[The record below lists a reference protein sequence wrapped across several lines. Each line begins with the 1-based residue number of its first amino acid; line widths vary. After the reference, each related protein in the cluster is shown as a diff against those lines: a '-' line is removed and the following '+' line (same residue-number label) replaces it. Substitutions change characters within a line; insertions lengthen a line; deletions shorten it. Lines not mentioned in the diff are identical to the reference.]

1 MKKEKVKGKDKKES
15 LILLLKGAI
24 LGLSTL
30 VPGLSAGT
38 FAVVLGIYEKLI
50 SVVSNLTKDLKNNI
64 LYVLPIG
71 IGAVLA
77 MLLGSNVVSYFL
89 SNYHLATM
97 LLFLGVI
104 IGGIPLLYRRVK
116 GHEKEP
122 LNVGVFLVAFALI
135 IIMYVVNA
143 NTKNI
148 DLNNLD
154 IMGYIVMMV
163 VAAVSSAAMII
174 PGVSGSFMLMLFGY
188 FEPIIN
194 TVKDLKDMSLLTH
207 NLSIL
212 IPFGIGV
219 VVGILLISKVINYLL
234 KHFEATTFSAV
245 LGFVIASI
253 VTIVWGLIGSS
264 VNIIELLVGD
274 VFAILGCML
283 SLWIGRE

>member
-1 MKKEKVKGKDKKES
+1 MKKNKKDNEF
-15 LILLLKGAI
+15 LVLLLKGAI
-24 LGLSTL
+24 LGSSTL

-50 SVVSNLTKDLKNNI
+50 GVVSNLTKDLKNNI

-71 IGAVLA
+71 IGAVIA

-89 SNYHLATM
+89 DKYNLATM

-104 IGGIPLLYRRVK
+104 IGGIPLLYRKVK

-122 LNVGVFLVAFALI
+122 INIIVFLISFALI
-135 IIMYVVNA
+135 IVMYVVNA
-143 NTKNI
+143 DTKNI
-148 DLNNLD
+148 DLSNINLL
-154 IMGYIVMMV
+154 GYIEMFI
-163 VAAVSSAAMII
+163 VAAISAAAMII

-194 TVKDLKDMSLLTH
+194 TVKDLKNMSLLSH

-212 IPFGIGV
+212 VPFGIGV
-219 VVGILLISKVINYLL
+219 IVGILLISKVINYLL
-234 KHFEATTFSAV
+234 KHHEAKTFSAV

-253 VTIVWGLIGSS
+253 VTIVWGLVGTNI
-264 VNIIELLVGD
+264 NIIELLVGD
-274 VFAILGCML
+274 VLAMLGCIL

>member
-1 MKKEKVKGKDKKES
+1 MKKTKEKNGKET
-15 LILLLKGAI
+15 LILFLKGII

-50 SVVSNLTKDLKNNI
+50 NVVSHLTKDLKNNI

-71 IGAVLA
+71 IGAVIA

-122 LNVGVFLVAFALI
+122 INIIIFLIAFALI
-135 IIMYVVNA
+135 IIMYVANA

-148 DLNNLD
+148 DLNSLN
-154 IMGYIVMMV
+154 IVGYVMLAV
-163 VAAVSSAAMII
+163 VAAITSAAMII

-194 TVKDLKDMSLLTH
+194 TVKDLKDMSLLSH

-219 VVGILLISKVINYLL
+219 IIGIVLISKVINYLL
-234 KHFEATTFSAV
+234 DHHEQKTFSAV

-253 VTIVWGLIGSS
+253 VTIVWGLVGTNI
-264 VNIIELLVGD
+264 NIIELLIGD
-274 VFAILGCML
+274 VLALLGCML

>member
-1 MKKEKVKGKDKKES
+1 MKKTKEKNGKET
-15 LILLLKGAI
+15 LILFLKGII

-50 SVVSNLTKDLKNNI
+50 NVVSHLTKDLKNNI

-71 IGAVLA
+71 IGAVIA

-122 LNVGVFLVAFALI
+122 INIIIFLIAFALI
-135 IIMYVVNA
+135 IIMYVANA

-148 DLNNLD
+148 DLNSLN
-154 IMGYIVMMV
+154 IVGYVMLAV
-163 VAAVSSAAMII
+163 VAAITSAAMII

-194 TVKDLKDMSLLTH
+194 TVKDLKDMSLLSH

-219 VVGILLISKVINYLL
+219 IIGIVLISKVINYLL
-234 KHFEATTFSAV
+234 DHHEQKTFSAV

-253 VTIVWGLIGSS
+253 VTIVWGLVGTNI
-264 VNIIELLVGD
+264 NIIELLIDAVL
-274 VFAILGCML
+274 ALLGCMV
-283 SLWIGRE
+283 SSWIGRE

>member
-1 MKKEKVKGKDKKES
+1 MKKNKKDNEF
-15 LILLLKGAI
+15 LVLLLKGVI
-24 LGLSTL
+24 LGSSTL

-50 SVVSNLTKDLKNNI
+50 GVVSNLTKDLKNNI

-71 IGAVLA
+71 LGALVA
-77 MLLGSNVVSYFL
+77 MLLGSNVVSFL
-89 SNYHLATM
+89 LEHYHLATM

-104 IGGIPLLYRRVK
+104 IGGIPLLFRRVK

-122 LNVGVFLVAFALI
+122 TNIIVFLIAFALI
-135 IIMYVVNA
+135 IIMYVANA
-143 NTKNI
+143 NTNNI
-148 DLNNLD
+148 DLSNIN
-154 IMGYIVMMV
+154 IIGYIKMV
-163 VAAVSSAAMII
+163 IVAAISAAAMII

-194 TVKDLKDMSLLTH
+194 TVKDLKNMSLLTH

-219 VVGILLISKVINYLL
+219 IVGILLISKVINYLL
-234 KHFEATTFSAV
+234 KHHEAKTFSAV

-253 VTIVWGLIGSS
+253 VTIVWGLVGTNI
-264 VNIIELLVGD
+264 NIIELLVGD
-274 VFAILGCML
+274 VLAMLGCML

>member
-1 MKKEKVKGKDKKES
+1 MKKKKDVKKNES
-15 LILLLKGAI
+15 LVLLLKGAI
-24 LGLSTL
+24 LGSSTL

-50 SVVSNLTKDLKNNI
+50 EVVSNLTKDLKNNI

-71 IGAVLA
+71 IGAVIA
-77 MLLGSNVVSYFL
+77 MLLGSNVVSYL
-89 SNYHLATM
+89 LDHYHLATM

-104 IGGIPLLYRRVK
+104 IGGIPLLFRRVK

-122 LNVGVFLVAFALI
+122 VNIVIFLIAFVLI
-135 IIMYVVNA
+135 ILMYVVNA
-143 NTKNI
+143 NTQNI
-148 DLNNLD
+148 DLNNLNV
-154 IMGYIVMMV
+154 IGYIEMV
-163 VAAVSSAAMII
+163 IVAAVSSAAMII

-188 FEPIIN
+188 FEPIIK
-194 TVKDLKDMSLLTH
+194 TVKDLKDLSLLKH

-219 VVGILLISKVINYLL
+219 VVGILLISKVIHYLL
-234 KHFEATTFSAV
+234 EHHEVKTFSAV

-253 VTIVWGLIGSS
+253 VTIIWGLVGS
-264 VNIIELLVGD
+264 NINVIELLVGN
-274 VFAILGCML
+274 VLAVLGCML

>member
-1 MKKEKVKGKDKKES
+1 MKKDKKNNEF
-15 LILLLKGAI
+15 LVLLLKGAI
-24 LGLSTL
+24 LGSSTL

-50 SVVSNLTKDLKNNI
+50 GVVSNLTKDLKNNI

-71 IGAVLA
+71 LGAVIA
-77 MLLGSNVVSYFL
+77 MLLGSNVVSYL
-89 SNYHLATM
+89 LEHYHLATM

-104 IGGIPLLYRRVK
+104 IGGIPLLFRRVK

-122 LNVGVFLVAFALI
+122 ANIIVFLIAFALI
-135 IIMYVVNA
+135 IIMYVANA
-143 NTKNI
+143 NTNNI
-148 DLNNLD
+148 DLSNIN
-154 IMGYIVMMV
+154 IMGYVKMV
-163 VAAVSSAAMII
+163 IVAAVSAAAMII

-194 TVKDLKDMSLLTH
+194 TVKDLKNMSLLTH

-234 KHFEATTFSAV
+234 KHHEAKTFSAV

-253 VTIVWGLIGSS
+253 VTIVWGLVGTNI
-264 VNIIELLVGD
+264 NIIELLIGD
-274 VFAILGCML
+274 VLAMLGCML

>member
-1 MKKEKVKGKDKKES
+1 MKKDKKNNEF
-15 LILLLKGAI
+15 LVLLLKGAI
-24 LGLSTL
+24 LGSSTL

-50 SVVSNLTKDLKNNI
+50 GVVSNLTKDLKNNI

-71 IGAVLA
+71 LGAVIA
-77 MLLGSNVVSYFL
+77 MLLGSNVVSYL
-89 SNYHLATM
+89 LEHYHLATM

-104 IGGIPLLYRRVK
+104 IGGIPLLFRRVK

-122 LNVGVFLVAFALI
+122 VNIIVFLIAFALI

-143 NTKNI
+143 NTNNI
-148 DLNNLD
+148 DLSNIN
-154 IMGYIVMMV
+154 IMGYVKMV
-163 VAAVSSAAMII
+163 IVAAVSAAAMII

-194 TVKDLKDMSLLTH
+194 TVKDLKNMSLLTH

-219 VVGILLISKVINYLL
+219 IVGILLISKVINYLL
-234 KHFEATTFSAV
+234 KHHEAKTFSAV

-253 VTIVWGLIGSS
+253 VTIVWGLVGTNI
-264 VNIIELLVGD
+264 NIIELLIGD
-274 VFAILGCML
+274 VLAMLGCML

>member
-1 MKKEKVKGKDKKES
+1 MKKDKAKDKEKTPV
-15 LILLLKGAI
+15 LLLKGAI

-50 SVVSNLTKDLKNNI
+50 SVVSNLTKDFKNNL

-71 IGAVLA
+71 IGAVIA
-77 MLLGSNVVSYFL
+77 MLLGSNVVSYLL

-122 LNVGVFLVAFALI
+122 LNVGIFLVAFAI
-135 IIMYVVNA
+135 IIVMYVVNA
-143 NTKNI
+143 NTQNI

-154 IMGYIVMMV
+154 IIGYIVLMI
-163 VAAVSSAAMII
+163 VAAITSAAMII

-219 VVGILLISKVINYLL
+219 IIGILIISKVINYLL

-253 VTIVWGLIGSS
+253 VTIIWGLVGSNI
-264 VNIIELLVGD
+264 NIIELLVGD
-274 VFAILGCML
+274 VLALLGCML

>member
-1 MKKEKVKGKDKKES
+1 MKKDKKNNEF
-15 LILLLKGAI
+15 LVLLLKGAI
-24 LGLSTL
+24 LGSSTL

-50 SVVSNLTKDLKNNI
+50 GVVSNLTKDLKNNI

-71 IGAVLA
+71 LGAVIA
-77 MLLGSNVVSYFL
+77 MLLGSNVVSYL
-89 SNYHLATM
+89 LEHYHLATM

-104 IGGIPLLYRRVK
+104 IGGIPLLFRRVK

-122 LNVGVFLVAFALI
+122 ANIIVFLIAFALI
-135 IIMYVVNA
+135 IIMYVANA
-143 NTKNI
+143 NTNNI
-148 DLNNLD
+148 DLSNIN
-154 IMGYIVMMV
+154 IMGYVKMV
-163 VAAVSSAAMII
+163 IVAAVSAAAMII

-194 TVKDLKDMSLLTH
+194 TVKDLKNMSLLTH

-219 VVGILLISKVINYLL
+219 IVGILLISKVINYLL
-234 KHFEATTFSAV
+234 KHHEAKTFSAV

-253 VTIVWGLIGSS
+253 VTIVWGLVGTNI
-264 VNIIELLVGD
+264 NIIELLIGD
-274 VFAILGCML
+274 VLAMLGCML